1 MHPQQ
6 HTPRLSGSEVEI
18 CTLPVGTQNK
28 TGSGEL
34 GNLSQERCYNSLQ
47 SLQLSLSP
55 RGESSVSERCLS
67 LFSSQPELRGRHRK
81 KETKGCS
88 TFCQLSWSPKERL
101 EHILLGFRVH
111 INIPC
116 VVS

>member
-34 GNLSQERCYNSLQ
+34 GNLSQERCFNSLQ
-47 SLQLSLSP
+47 SLQLSPSP
-55 RGESSVSERCLS
+55 WGESSVSELCLS
-67 LFSSQPELRGRHRK
+67 A
-81 KETKGCS
+81 CS
-88 TFCQLSWSPKERL
+88 ARSL
-101 EHILLGFRVH
+101 
-111 INIPC
+111 NC
-116 VVS
+116 VVGAEKRNKEMPNFLPTFLEP